1 MQDMPQ
7 MGTSSFYLCSK
18 INEKASIMTAKQSK
32 KQELDLL
39 QAVEK
44 IVELAKDS
52 QLSKDFFRKAGKY
65 IKYLSEALDLTK
77 EQSVMMSL
85 FIDNSEDSSISI
97 SDFGTF
103 LGCRTTRIIRFM
115 NDIDVLEKR
124 GLIICCRD
132 RRGRSYR
139 VPMKVIEAFQH
150 NELYKPEDLSG
161 LSCAE
166 LFAELE
172 DIFDMRKN
180 DELTEKGVCE
190 KIRELFTNN
199 PNLIFVEKLKS
210 FNFDVEDELLLIL
223 FSHLFVNNSDDNIG
237 YHDLDF
243 LFDKRRWNRIKSSLN
258 AGEHILLSA
267 KMIEYNNDDGFVN
280 RESFRMTMEAKRTL
294 FEELNLSSLN
304 TNQKKAGLLK
314 ADDIAIKKL
323 YYDEEVRKQVS
334 ELTQLLNDDHYQ
346 EIRNRLKESGFRCGF
361 TCLFYGMPGTGKTE
375 TVLQLAKE
383 TGRDI
388 MQVNISE
395 IKSMWV
401 GESEKNI
408 KALFDNYRNKVRE
421 SKLTPIL
428 LFNEADAIIGKR
440 QEGAERAVDKME
452 NSIQNIIL
460 QEMETLDGILIATT
474 NLAQNMD
481 KAFERR
487 FLYKIKFTKP
497 TIEARMSIWR
507 EMIPTLS
514 EADTHA
520 LAVKYDFSGGQ
531 IENIARHYAIDNIL
545 HGSSSNVLET
555 LSIHCDNE
563 RLEKK
568 EQRKIGF

>member
-1 MQDMPQ
+1 MPQ
-7 MGTSSFYLCSK
+7 IGTSSFYLCSK

-150 NELYKPEDLSG
+150 NELYKPDDLSG

-210 FNFDVEDELLLIL
+210 FNLDVEDELLLVL

-258 AGEHILLSA
+258 SGDHILLST

-314 ADDIAIKKL
+314 TNDIAKKKL

-334 ELTQLLNDDHYQ
+334 ELTQLLTDDHYQ

-408 KALFDNYRNKVRE
+408 KALFDNYRNKVKE
-421 SKLTPIL
+421 CKLTPIL

>member
-1 MQDMPQ
+1 MPQ

-132 RRGRSYR
+132 RRGRYYR

-150 NELYKPEDLSG
+150 NELYKPDDLSG

-180 DELTEKGVCE
+180 NELTEKGVCE

-323 YYDEEVRKQVS
+323 YYDEDVRKQVF

-408 KALFDNYRNKVRE
+408 KALFDNYRNKVKE
-421 SKLTPIL
+421 CKLTPIL

>member
-1 MQDMPQ
+1 M
-7 MGTSSFYLCSK
+7 K
-18 INEKASIMTAKQSK
+18 KAFIMTAKQSK
-32 KQELDLL
+32 RQELDLL
-39 QAVEK
+39 QAVEE

-52 QLSKDFFRKAGKY
+52 HLSKDFFRKADKY

-180 DELTEKGVCE
+180 DELTEKGIGE
-190 KIRELFTNN
+190 KIRELFINN
-199 PNLIFVEKLKS
+199 PKLIFVEKLKS
-210 FNFDVEDELLLIL
+210 FNLDVEDELLLVL

-258 AGEHILLSA
+258 SGDHILLST

-314 ADDIAIKKL
+314 TNDIAKKKL

-334 ELTQLLNDDHYQ
+334 ELTQLLTDDHYQ

-408 KALFDNYRNKVRE
+408 KALFDNYRNKVKE
-421 SKLTPIL
+421 CKLTPIL

-507 EMIPTLS
+507 EMIPALS
-514 EADTHA
+514 EADIHA
-520 LAVKYDFSGGQ
+520 LAMKYDFSGGQ

>member
-1 MQDMPQ
+1 MPQ
-7 MGTSSFYLCSK
+7 IGTSSFYLCSK

-150 NELYKPEDLSG
+150 NELYKPDDLSG

-314 ADDIAIKKL
+314 TNDIAKKKL
-323 YYDEEVRKQVS
+323 YYDEQVRKQVA
-334 ELTQLLNDDHYQ
+334 ELTQLLTDDHYQ

-408 KALFDNYRNKVRE
+408 KALFDNYRNKVKE
-421 SKLTPIL
+421 CKSTPIL

>member
-1 MQDMPQ
+1 MPQ

-150 NELYKPEDLSG
+150 NELYKPDDLSG

-280 RESFRMTMEAKRTL
+280 RESFRMTMEAKRSL

-314 ADDIAIKKL
+314 TDDIAIKKL
-323 YYDEEVRKQVS
+323 YYDDEVRKQVS
-334 ELTQLLNDDHYQ
+334 ELRELLNDDHYQ

-408 KALFDNYRNKVRE
+408 KALFDNYRNKVKE
-421 SKLTPIL
+421 CKLTPIL

-520 LAVKYDFSGGQ
+520 LAMKYDFSGGQ

-545 HGSSSNVLET
+545 HGFSSNVLET
-555 LSIHCDNE
+555 LLIHCDNE